1 MLSLGPN
8 TPLYPSARLYIPI
21 KLKFVLCQLGAL
33 LWVAFSVY
41 LSRPWLHSFSRY
53 VSFPGAL
60 FIITGLAYIPGYLN
74 AFQVVS
80 LLLDRQPPLRDED
93 PKLPV
98 TILIAAWNEERG
110 IVETLRKIACQDYS
124 GKINVLVVDNNST
137 DGTTETALRCAEEFG
152 LDVKCLLE
160 TRPGKNHAL
169 NHGLQHV
176 ETELVITLDADTLL
190 HPSAIRHLVSRY
202 VSSPNDVC
210 AVAGAVLVRNS
221 RATTL
226 ARMQEWDYFLGI
238 ASTKRLQG
246 MYRSTLVA
254 QGAFSLY
261 RTDSV
266 REVGGWPDA
275 IGEDI
280 VLTWRFFYQGWT
292 VYFEPLAVAFTDVPV
307 RFKHF
312 ARQRSRW
319 ARGMI
324 EGLKEVKPW
333 QNPVAFS
340 KFLTG
345 VDLVIPYIDVTYTF
359 CWIPGLVLCMFGK
372 FYIVGP
378 LTLLVLPITLLSNL
392 VLYMYQRRVFKRLNL
407 RIRRNRVGFVTYVLL
422 YQMMM
427 SPISVWG
434 YIQEF
439 FQLRRVWK

>member
-1 MLSLGPN
+1 M
-8 TPLYPSARLYIPI
+8 
-21 KLKFVLCQLGAL
+21 
-33 LWVAFSVY
+33 WVAFSVY